1 MRQVS
6 DLEAGV
12 REVLLADWDPSNAAR
27 SEAARGEY
35 DGYIGP
41 LREMIL
47 GEADEQAVMDYLYD
61 REREIMCFPGLGK
74 ERLRRVARNL
84 LALRRRA

>member
-1 MRQVS
+1 MREWS

-27 SEAARGEY
+27 SEAAREEY
-35 DGYIGP
+35 DAYVEP

-47 GEADEQAVMDYLYD
+47 GDADEQAIIDYLYD

-84 LALRRRA
+84 LTLRTRA